1 MLKKTFALIK
11 AFVFR
16 YRSFNKKSVKD
27 FAEKFNRLNVNKIQ
41 GRKTPEKIETLV
53 SSLIKQGLT
62 HISIK
67 PYSLMEYDDNIKVY
81 KALIKN
87 PSKFT
92 YLVALGQL
100 YMKLTEDRK
109 DHTKESIMVLKF
121 FGYIRFNKKNVTE
134 EDILNAYE
142 HYKYVRD
149 IKKGNVLT
157 DIPEDRFNAAF
168 IRASKSIRDIAIITN
183 KDSFVNKFGNELYSY
198 KVSVSNDRHLNIF
211 LPICENGFY
220 HIGTN
225 IIHLRKYRVDY
236 FNSQIR
242 RELNNI
248 RNLALAYPDLQAK
261 VLEEVF
267 QRNIINVFFE
277 KTLIKPTK
285 REVDEA
291 LRYEIVSRDQLTD
304 LLTREVVNTIIGHR
318 SMPASKAKKQM
329 TLLELQMDKGIIS
342 ESPISTAI
350 KLIKGRG
357 RKGFSYY
364 PHFPLTNEMVKDYD
378 FSIGKTAGETI
389 YRYLDENTKIPWSLY
404 TGVNALYDRK
414 AKRTHLMA
422 NQQIKAFKM
431 NQVDKPITVFASLPE
446 NVELDIPVVNTFTV
460 FDSTINEGGKTTSAD
475 VNLVSPEVARLY
487 GIKNNHK
494 SVFDGLG
501 KNTNRI
507 LKNNYYFYLNGK
519 KHYVIFSNPASI
531 HSRENFGIL
540 IAGLYNMKKFED
552 GSVKDTEVRD
562 VLANPIREDELAG
575 MKDIY
580 YEENGVEKFY
590 ARRFVGLN
598 SQYFVDKAQSGFD
611 EIILGDEVR
620 NRLVLMR
627 ANNLITELYG
637 DFDNSLLRAQKAE
650 RDFPGNAYGK
660 KGLATREF
668 YAKVKGIHT
677 TATLNIDLAEDEIR
691 ININSRDFAK
701 FLKMFDFCV
710 RTRSEYWDLFKK
722 GKLKMKGLKL
732 RFPHMDDAGLMS
744 VTAIFNKIKDED
756 PFYETAYIETNTR
769 PWIRMGGDAD
779 GDLIYFVP
787 LSDSASSEAKK
798 LLSYENF
805 KQVSN
810 IQDTDWVLSNGVDEN
825 YTDLQGLL
833 DFIAKVKR
841 RDLNA
846 KGNKVADILKPMS
859 MTELKSKLGVSL
871 FTTRA
876 SKDMIGKAKAPTMK
890 MLGQFT
896 TQFIRGESIGN
907 SYADET
913 LKDIRETAN
922 DLNNYYG
929 QNAIDIDK
937 WGDNIRAVWETI
949 LEIEFLNILMTLL
962 LDPNVLVTNSFI
974 PQVKNLIPMRYHKVK
989 DSNLEETIE
998 KLEAEIRNHTIDPK
1012 KDIFKYIDYELLKFM
1027 INHSTNLKR
1036 LYEPEILDGYPTGF
1050 MVIKNTGMNPTITD
1064 KKMNDILNIVKTKVT
1079 KLAKDLT
1086 ETVLADYSDDLI
1098 FTYKDEESE

>member
-1 MLKKTFALIK
+1 MLKKAFALIK

-16 YRSFNKKSVKD
+16 YRSFNKKSVTD
-27 FAEKFNRLNVNKIQ
+27 FAEKFNGIQFERLKGKTTPKKIA
-41 GRKTPEKIETLV
+41 KLV
-53 SSLIKQGLT
+53 SSLVEQGLT
-62 HISIK
+62 KISIK
-67 PYSLMEYDDNIKVY
+67 SYSLIEYDKSIKGY
-81 KALIKN
+81 KPLIKD
-87 PSKFT
+87 PAKFT
-92 YLVALGQL
+92 YLVGIGQL
-100 YMKLTEDRK
+100 YMKLTEDTK
-109 DHTKESIMVLKF
+109 DHTEESIMVLKF
-121 FGYIRFNKKNVTE
+121 FGYIRFNKKDVTE
-134 EDILNAYE
+134 KDVLDAYE
-142 HYKYVRD
+142 RYKYVRD
-149 IKKGNVLT
+149 IKKGDVLK
-157 DIPEDRFNAAF
+157 DVPEDRFNAAF
-168 IRASKSIRDIAIITN
+168 IRTSKSIRNIATITN
-183 KDSFVNKFGNELYSY
+183 KDSFVNKFRNKLYSY
-198 KVSVSNDRHLNIF
+198 QISVSNDRYLNIF
-211 LPICENGFY
+211 VPVCENGFY

-225 IIHLRKYRVDY
+225 VIHLRKYKVDY

-242 RELNNI
+242 REL
-248 RNLALAYPDLQAK
+248 RNLRNLSLAYPGLHAK
-261 VLEEVF
+261 VLEEIF
-267 QRNIINVFFE
+267 QRNIINIFFE
-277 KTLIKPTK
+277 KTLIKPTE

-291 LRYEIVSRDQLTD
+291 LRYERVSKKQLTD

-329 TLLELQMDKGIIS
+329 TLLELQMDKGIIH
-342 ESPISTAI
+342 ESPKSTAI
-350 KLIKGRG
+350 KFIKNKG

-364 PHFPLTNEMVKDYD
+364 PDFPLTNSLVKDYD

-389 YRYLDENTKIPWSLY
+389 YRYLDEKKKIPWALY
-404 TGVNALYDRK
+404 TGINALYDRK

-431 NQVDKPITVFASLPE
+431 RQVDKPITVFTSLPE

-475 VNLVSPEVARLY
+475 VNLVSPKVARLY
-487 GIKNNHK
+487 GIKNNDK

-507 LKNNYYFYLNGK
+507 LKNNYYFYMNGEK
-519 KHYVIFSNPASI
+519 RYVIFSNPASI

-540 IAGLYNMKKFED
+540 ITGLYNLKKFEA
-552 GSVKDTEVRD
+552 GKTNTEVRD
-562 VLANPIREDELAG
+562 VLANPIREEELAG
-575 MKDIY
+575 MQNIY
-580 YEENGVEKFY
+580 YESNGVEKFY
-590 ARRFVGLN
+590 AKRFVGLN

-637 DFDNSLLRAQKAE
+637 DFDSSLLRAQKAE

-668 YAKVKGIHT
+668 YAKVKGMHT

-691 ININSRDFAK
+691 ININARDFAK
-701 FLKMFDFCV
+701 FVKMFECV
-710 RTRSEYWDLFKK
+710 RTRSAFWDLFQK
-722 GKLKMKGLKL
+722 GKLTMRGLKL
-732 RFPHMDDAGLMS
+732 RFPHMDDAGLMY
-744 VTAIFNKIKDED
+744 VNAIFNFIEDDD
-756 PFYETAYIETNTR
+756 PFYETAYIETNVR
-769 PWIRMGGDAD
+769 SWIRMGGDAD

-787 LSDSASSEAKK
+787 LSDAASDEAKK
-798 LLSYENF
+798 LLSYENV

-810 IQDTDWVLSNGVDEN
+810 IQDTDWVLSNGVEEN

-833 DFIAKVKR
+833 DFMAKVKTR
-841 RDLNA
+841 NLNA

-876 SKDMIGKAKAPTMK
+876 SKDMIGKAKHPTMT
-890 MLGQFT
+890 MLGEFT

-949 LEIEFLNILMTLL
+949 LEVEFLNILMTLL

-974 PQVKNLIPMRYHKVK
+974 PQVKRLLPMRYHKVK

-998 KLEAEIRNHTIDPK
+998 KLEAEIRDHTIDPK
-1012 KDIFKYIDYELLKFM
+1012 KDIFKYINHELLKFM
-1027 INHSTNLKR
+1027 INHSTSLKS
-1036 LYEPEILDGYPTGF
+1036 LYEPEILGGYPTGT
-1050 MVIKNTGMNPTITD
+1050 MVIKRTGMNPTITD
-1064 KKMNDILNIVKTKVT
+1064 KKMNDILNIIKTKVT

-1086 ETVLADYSDDLI
+1086 ETVLADYSDDLV
-1098 FTYKDEESE
+1098 FTYKDEEGE